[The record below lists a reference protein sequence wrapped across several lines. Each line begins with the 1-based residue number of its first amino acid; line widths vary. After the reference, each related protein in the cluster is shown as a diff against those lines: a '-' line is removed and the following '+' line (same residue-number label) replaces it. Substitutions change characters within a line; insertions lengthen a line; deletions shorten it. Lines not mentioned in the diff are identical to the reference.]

1 VFVTSNDTSCQH
13 KKWRWKGC
21 ATYSLNTYLSL
32 PNQLS
37 PSSLCLKFLIF
48 GRLVQ
53 NRFGWQFCKGL
64 MSLLP
69 HSSLRGFDR
78 CIDNQVAA
86 PVFIFTIWIP
96 YKRFGVDGQIITNR
110 PVFVHFLML
119 TLSPSLSLSY
129 LHIELIQFNFEA
141 AVPHTWADVL
151 LDRSGTWIF
160 HDFSD
165 SSPVTPAAHE
175 AFVASRESFGH
186 VWTLSSAQTAPT
198 KWRPIVKQN
207 IGKHWDKMYDWK
219 QSKLIYSIYKCI

>member
-1 VFVTSNDTSCQH
+1 MTLKRLRH
-13 KKWRWKGC
+13 
-21 ATYSLNTYLSL
+21 NTYLSL
-32 PNQLS
+32 PNWLS

-48 GRLVQ
+48 GKLVQ
-53 NRFGWQFCKGL
+53 NRLGWQFCKGW

-96 YKRFGVDGQIITNR
+96 FKRFGVDGQVITNR

-160 HDFSD
+160 LIHHLSRLPLTRRL
-165 SSPVTPAAHE
+165 SPA
-175 AFVASRESFGH
+175 ESLLDMSGP
-186 VWTLSSAQTAPT
+186 WAKAQTAPT

-207 IGKHWDKMYDWK
+207 IGKHWDKIYDWK
-219 QSKLIYSIYKCI
+219 QSKLIYSI

>member
-1 VFVTSNDTSCQH
+1 MILHVSSKNDAEKVAPHILSIHISPCPTSFRPLPFASSF
-13 KKWRWKGC
+13 W
-21 ATYSLNTYLSL
+21 SLGDWCRTV
-32 PNQLS
+32 
-37 PSSLCLKFLIF
+37 
-48 GRLVQ
+48 LVD
-53 NRFGWQFCKGL
+53 NSA
-64 MSLLP
+64 SLLP

-160 HDFSD
+160 QDFSD